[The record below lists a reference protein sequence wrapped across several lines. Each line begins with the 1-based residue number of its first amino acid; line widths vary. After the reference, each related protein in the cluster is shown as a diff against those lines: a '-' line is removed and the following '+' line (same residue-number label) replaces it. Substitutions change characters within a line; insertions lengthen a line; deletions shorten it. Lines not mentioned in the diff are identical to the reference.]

1 MAHHPG
7 MLDAIRDVSS
17 VTLLDAGDGRR
28 LERFGARVLDRPHP
42 GAGEPRRA
50 PGRWRTADLRFERL
64 TGWAGRADATE
75 PWPVDA
81 AGLVMELH
89 ATESGGV
96 GLFPEQL
103 ENVAWLEAQIGA
115 FAARDVEAGVS
126 SGPPPEVLNLFAH
139 TGLLTLAA
147 ARAGARVVH
156 LDAARGTVAWA
167 RRNARL
173 SDLAEQPIRWLV
185 DDGLAFVAREARR
198 GRTYDGIVLD
208 PPSYGH
214 ASGQA
219 WRLAEG
225 LGELLTGCARI
236 ASPDAFLLLT
246 AHTPEFDEQRLADAV
261 WDAFPH
267 AGDRLEAAPLVL
279 DAESGAQLH
288 LGAAARL
295 RATAMMP

>member
-17 VTLLDAGDGRR
+17 VSLLDAGDGRR

-42 GAGEPRRA
+42 GAGEGRRA
-50 PGRWRTADLRFERL
+50 PGRWRTADLRFDRPS
-64 TGWAGRADATE
+64 GWTGRADSTE

-103 ENVAWLEAQIGA
+103 ENVAWLEAQIRVA
-115 FAARDVEAGVS
+115 VERGTSEGGS

-139 TGLLTLAA
+139 TGLLTLVA
-147 ARAGARVVH
+147 ARAGAQVVH

-173 SDLAEQPIRWLV
+173 SGLAEQPIRWLV

-198 GRTYDGIVLD
+198 GRAYDGIVLD

-214 ASGQA
+214 AGGQA
-219 WRLAEG
+219 WRLAEDMA
-225 LGELLTGCARI
+225 ELLTGCARI
-236 ASPDAFLLLT
+236 ATPDAFVLLT
-246 AHTPEFDEQRLADAV
+246 AHTPEFDENRLADAV
-261 WDAFPH
+261 WDAFSH
-267 AGDRLEAAPLVL
+267 AGDRLEGLPLVL
-279 DAESGAQLH
+279 EAESGARLH
-288 LGAAARL
+288 LGSAARL
-295 RATAMMP
+295 RGTKMT

>member
-17 VTLLDAGDGRR
+17 VSLLDAGDGRR

-42 GAGEPRRA
+42 GAVEPRRA
-50 PGRWRTADLRFERL
+50 PGRWRAADLKFDRL
-64 TGWAGRADATE
+64 TGWSGRADTTE

-103 ENVAWLEAQIGA
+103 ENVGWLEAQIRVALERSGN
-115 FAARDVEAGVS
+115 RGRS
-126 SGPPPEVLNLFAH
+126 GGPPPEVLNLFAH

-147 ARAGARVVH
+147 SRAGARVVH
-156 LDAARGTVAWA
+156 LDASRGTIAWA

-173 SDLAEQPIRWLV
+173 SGLAEQPIRWLV

-198 GRTYDGIVLD
+198 GRAYDGIVLD

-214 ASGQA
+214 AGGQA
-219 WRLAEG
+219 WRLAED
-225 LGELLTGCARI
+225 LAELLAGCARI
-236 ASPDAFLLLT
+236 ARPDAFLLLT
-246 AHTPEFDEQRLADAV
+246 AHTPEFDENRLADAV
-261 WDAFPH
+261 WGAFPD
-267 AGDRLEAAPLVL
+267 AGDRLEALPLVL
-279 DAESGAQLH
+279 DAESGARLR
-288 LGAAARL
+288 LGSAARVRAAAKL
-295 RATAMMP
+295 A

>member
-17 VTLLDAGDGRR
+17 VSLLDAGDGRR

-42 GAGEPRRA
+42 AATEPRRA
-50 PGRWRTADLRFERL
+50 PGRWRAPDLTFDRM
-64 TGWAGRADATE
+64 TGWTGRADSSE

-103 ENVAWLEAQIGA
+103 ENVAWLESQIRPA
-115 FAARDVEAGVS
+115 VERSAS
-126 SGPPPEVLNLFAH
+126 NGPPPEVLNLFAH

-173 SDLAEQPIRWLV
+173 SGLAEQPIRWLV

-198 GRTYDGIVLD
+198 GRAYDGIVLD

-214 ASGQA
+214 AGGQA
-219 WRLAEG
+219 WRLAEDMA
-225 LGELLTGCARI
+225 ELLTGCARI
-236 ASPDAFLLLT
+236 ATPDAFLLFT
-246 AHTPEFDEQRLADAV
+246 AHTPEFDENRLADAL

-267 AGDRLEAAPLVL
+267 AGDRLEASALVL
-279 DAESGAQLH
+279 DAESGAQLR
-288 LGAAARL
+288 LGSAARL
-295 RATAMMP
+295 RATPKVA

>member
-17 VTLLDAGDGRR
+17 VSLLDAGDGRR

-50 PGRWRTADLRFERL
+50 PGRWRTADLRFDRL
-64 TGWAGRADATE
+64 TGWTGRADSSE

-81 AGLVMELH
+81 GGLVMELH
-89 ATESGGV
+89 ATESGGA

-103 ENVAWLEAQIGA
+103 ENVAWLEAQIRVALERGA
-115 FAARDVEAGVS
+115 RGGGS

-139 TGLLTLAA
+139 TGLLTLVA

-173 SDLAEQPIRWLV
+173 SGLAEQPIRWLV

-198 GRTYDGIVLD
+198 GRAYDGIVLD

-214 ASGQA
+214 AGGQA
-219 WRLAEG
+219 WRLAEDMA
-225 LGELLTGCARI
+225 ELLDGCARI
-236 ASPDAFLLLT
+236 ARPDAFVLLT
-246 AHTPEFDEQRLADAV
+246 AHKPEFDENRLADAV
-261 WDAFPH
+261 WNAFPH
-267 AGDRLEAAPLVL
+267 AGDRLEALPLVL
-279 DAESGAQLH
+279 EAESGARLH
-288 LGAAARL
+288 LGSAARL
-295 RATAMMP
+295 RGTARIA

>member
-17 VTLLDAGDGRR
+17 VALIDAGDGRR

-42 GAGEPRRA
+42 GAAEPRRA
-50 PGRWRTADLRFERL
+50 PGRWRTADLKFDRV
-64 TGWAGRADATE
+64 TGWTGRADSSE

-81 AGLVMELH
+81 AGLVLELH

-103 ENVAWLEAQIGA
+103 ENVAWLEEQIRV
-115 FAARDVEAGVS
+115 AAERSAS
-126 SGPPPEVLNLFAH
+126 NGPPPEVLNLFAH
-139 TGLLTLAA
+139 TGLLTLVA

-173 SDLAEQPIRWLV
+173 SGLAEQPIRWLV

-198 GRTYDGIVLD
+198 GRAYDGIVLD

-214 ASGQA
+214 AGGQA
-219 WRLAEG
+219 WRLAEDMA
-225 LGELLTGCARI
+225 ELLTGCARI
-236 ASPDAFLLLT
+236 ATPDAFLLLT
-246 AHTPEFDEQRLADAV
+246 AHTPEFDENRLADAV
-261 WDAFPH
+261 WDVFPH
-267 AGDRLEAAPLVL
+267 AGDRLEASSLVL
-279 DAESGAQLH
+279 DAESGAQLR

-295 RATAMMP
+295 RATAKMA

>member
-17 VTLLDAGDGRR
+17 VSLLDAGDGRR

-42 GAGEPRRA
+42 GASEPRRA
-50 PGRWRTADLRFERL
+50 PARWRTADLKFDRL
-64 TGWAGRADATE
+64 TGWTGRADATE

-103 ENVAWLEAQIGA
+103 ENVAWLEAQVRVA
-115 FAARDVEAGVS
+115 VERSADRGVS

-173 SDLAEQPIRWLV
+173 SGLTEQPIRWLV
-185 DDGLAFVAREARR
+185 DDGLAFGAREARR
-198 GRTYDGIVLD
+198 GRAHDGIVLD

-214 ASGQA
+214 AGGQA
-219 WRLAEG
+219 WRLAHDNG
-225 LGELLTGCARI
+225 R
-236 ASPDAFLLLT
+236 
-246 AHTPEFDEQRLADAV
+246 
-261 WDAFPH
+261 
-267 AGDRLEAAPLVL
+267 PLNRCGPV
-279 DAESGAQLH
+279 
-288 LGAAARL
+288 
-295 RATAMMP
+295 